1 MRRSI
6 LTQMK
11 TALVNMPFGFHIY
24 PSIQLGT
31 LASVLKSHGWES
43 KSYYLNLHFASR
55 IGFPA
60 YKQLCEKRF
69 LIGEWLFSHLLYGDG
84 PKNKMYASHFES
96 HMRDVCQSIER
107 PQEFLLDVKTRMVP
121 EFLNW
126 ATESFPWGEYGVV
139 GFTSTFNQ
147 NIASVTLAKLIKE
160 KYPDVKII
168 FGGANFDSEMG
179 EEYFRIF
186 PWIDYAVPGE
196 AEAVLPKLMQ
206 AVKEAGPVPAGV
218 LQRGNGRNATA
229 IASGMTAELS
239 LTPPPD
245 YDDYFEQ
252 LEQIDP
258 QSSLLE
264 SPIILYE
271 TARGCWWGE
280 KHHCTFCGLNA
291 ATMKFRSRTSE
302 QVLIDIAA
310 LSQRYNA
317 YRFRFVDNILER
329 KHIDEVFGQLAKEN
343 LDLEF
348 FIEVKSNLSKQQIK
362 TLAQGGAKTIQPG
375 IESFSLNQLKEM
387 DKGVSPIRNI
397 LCLKWACYYGI
408 EMTWSILTGFPQET
422 DADYRDQIDLIKRLT
437 HLTPPID
444 AGDIWLERFSP
455 YFTRPNDYGIKIT
468 GPGEAYGFVY
478 DSPEIDLMKIAYD
491 FEYETGN
498 RINPDLVLELRE
510 TVHEWKSRHQ
520 SEDLPYLIFMRSMD
534 FVTVYD
540 TRSANNPTKNRYDA
554 PGAWVISYCGESLRT
569 FSQIRDHVKEK
580 GGESFNDETI
590 KEVVRELELKQILYE
605 ENGKYLTLALPH
617 NDQL

>member
-1 MRRSI
+1 
-6 LTQMK
+6 MK
-11 TALVNMPFGFHIY
+11 TALINMPFGFHIY

-43 KSYYLNLHFASR
+43 KSFYLNLHFAGR
-55 IGFPA
+55 IGFPV

-69 LIGEWLFSHLLYGDG
+69 LIGEWLFSHLLFGG
-84 PKNKMYASHFES
+84 GSKNKMYMSHFES
-96 HMRDVCQSIER
+96 HIQEVCQSIDCT
-107 PQEFLLDVKTRMVP
+107 QEVLLDMKTRMIP
-121 EFLNW
+121 EFLHW
-126 ATESFPWGEYGVV
+126 AAEEFPWGDYGVV

-160 KYPDVKII
+160 KYPDLKII

-179 EEYFRIF
+179 EEYFRVF

-196 AEAVLPKLMQ
+196 AETVLPRLMK
-206 AVKEAGPVPAGV
+206 AIKEERPVPSGV
-218 LQRGNGRNATA
+218 LQRGNG
-229 IASGMTAELS
+229 SGADADAGAVMVEFGNS
-239 LTPPPD
+239 PPPD
-245 YDDYFEQ
+245 YDDYFDQ
-252 LEQIDP
+252 LRRIDP
-258 QSSLLE
+258 QSALLE

-291 ATMKFRSRTSE
+291 ASMKFRSRSSS
-302 QVLIDIAA
+302 QVLSDIAA

-317 YRFRFVDNILER
+317 YRFRFVDNILES
-329 KHIDEVFGQLAKEN
+329 KHIEEVFGQLAKEN
-343 LDLEF
+343 YDMEF
-348 FIEVKSNLSKQQIK
+348 FIEVKSNLTKRQIK
-362 TLAQGGAKTIQPG
+362 TLALGGAKTIQPG
-375 IESFSLNQLKEM
+375 IESFSANQLKEM

-408 EMTWSILTGFPQET
+408 EMTWSILTGFPGET
-422 DADYRDQIDLIKRLT
+422 DEDYRNQIDLIKRII

-468 GPGEAYGFVY
+468 GPGEAYEFVY
-478 DSPEIDLMKIAYD
+478 DAPDIDLMKIAYD

-498 RINPDLVLELRE
+498 RIDPNLIHELRQ
-510 TVHEWKSRHQ
+510 TVQEWKRRHQ
-520 SEDLPYLIFMRSMD
+520 SEDLPYLIFMRSFD

-540 TRSANNPTKNRYDA
+540 TRSADSPAKTRYDA
-554 PGAWVISYCGESLRT
+554 PGAWVISFCGESPKT
-569 FSQIRDHVKEK
+569 FEQIRNCVEEK
-580 GGESFNDETI
+580 GGERFSGESV
-590 KEVVRELELKQILYE
+590 KEAILELERKQILYS

-617 NDQL
+617 NAQL